1 MRTKLIFVIIIIN
14 IFSIVLNWKMLHGF
28 DNSKKIK
35 YIIISELIMIAI
47 TFIVYQIGSI
57 GMKENVI
64 NASRLFIVSTFS
76 AVNSIVILSSILRT
90 INMASCD
97 EIKKDEFGK
106 KITFYIIVAIIILV
120 FECFY
125 VKNIQNGILK
135 MEK

>member
-1 MRTKLIFVIIIIN
+1 MGTALTIVIIIIN

-35 YIIISELIMIAI
+35 YIVISELIMIAI

-57 GMKENVI
+57 GMKENII
-64 NASRLFIVSTFS
+64 NASRLFIVSTFL
-76 AVNSIVILSSILRT
+76 AVNSIIILSPMLRI

-106 KITFYIIVAIIILV
+106 KITFYTITAIIILV

-125 VKNIQNGILK
+125 VKNIQTGILK
-135 MEK
+135 MDR